1 MSCWRGRSFLA
12 NTLFQK
18 IREQQWFIFHCFSP
32 ILYGMDVMYFCI
44 HFFTHPF
51 QGLLV
56 HMPWKI
62 LFEFLD
68 LYFHIA
74 YWKKHIKQLK
84 KALVWFFGF
93 FFLQDTDNY
102 PDFQKNEITL
112 GNSQHFSCISH
123 VHVFYKKHLI
133 CSQFIFYKICKIRKP
148 GFSCRLGFFQVN
160 LQPLHCCWQFWNNY
174 LKENFKDWKITDPDP
189 WNVQISFKYL
199 LFVSKLGQSR
209 TQVEKRGCVMDFLVQ
224 VG

>member
-1 MSCWRGRSFLA
+1 MSCWWGRLFLA

-44 HFFTHPF
+44 HFFTYPF

-74 YWKKHIKQLK
+74 CWKKRIKQLK

-102 PDFQKNEITL
+102 PDFQKHEITL
-112 GNSQHFSCISH
+112 GNSLHFSDISH
-123 VHVFYKKHLI
+123 MHVFYNKHLI
-133 CSQFIFYKICKIRKP
+133 CSQFIFYKIYKIRKP
-148 GFSCRLGFFQVN
+148 GFSCRLGYFSGKSPTLALLLTILKQLPEREFQRLKNHSPRPLKYPDFFQIFA
-160 LQPLHCCWQFWNNY
+160 LCFEA
-174 LKENFKDWKITDPDP
+174 KA
-189 WNVQISFKYL
+189 VQNPS
-199 LFVSKLGQSR
+199 G
-209 TQVEKRGCVMDFLVQ
+209 EKMLCHGFSSVK
-224 VG
+224 